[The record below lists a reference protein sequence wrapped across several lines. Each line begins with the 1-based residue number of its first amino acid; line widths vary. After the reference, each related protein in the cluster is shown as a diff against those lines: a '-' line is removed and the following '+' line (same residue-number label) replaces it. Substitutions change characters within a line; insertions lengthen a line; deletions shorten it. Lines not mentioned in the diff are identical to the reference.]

1 MRALMIVSFFFLC
14 VGMIHT
20 GSGHAQSP
28 SQLRP
33 TNVEQLQK
41 IVRSVVER
49 VFQAEAFQPGLCI
62 RVRNGKDENSW
73 LVDQSAFDVLFAH
86 GIKAVVAEAGDSA
99 NADGSLEIFPISLG
113 VRYSPVFRD
122 DLFSE
127 ARTGRTIEGKFSVS
141 VIWKNGSVGLAKD
154 YSETITDTIAV
165 SDLPSIEH
173 PTLRAARGEPPA
185 QGFFD
190 SLLEPFVILG
200 TLAIAVY
207 LLFTVRS

>member
-1 MRALMIVSFFFLC
+1 MEILKFSRYPSVFDIRRYFAMVS
-14 VGMIHT
+14 
-20 GSGHAQSP
+20 
-28 SQLRP
+28 
-33 TNVEQLQK
+33 
-41 IVRSVVER
+41 SV
-49 VFQAEAFQPGLCI
+49 
-62 RVRNGKDENSW
+62 K
-73 LVDQSAFDVLFAH
+73 H
-86 GIKAVVAEAGDSA
+86 G
-99 NADGSLEIFPISLG
+99 
-113 VRYSPVFRD
+113 
-122 DLFSE
+122 
-127 ARTGRTIEGKFSVS
+127 TGRTVEGKFSVS

-154 YSETITDTIAV
+154 YTETITDTIAV